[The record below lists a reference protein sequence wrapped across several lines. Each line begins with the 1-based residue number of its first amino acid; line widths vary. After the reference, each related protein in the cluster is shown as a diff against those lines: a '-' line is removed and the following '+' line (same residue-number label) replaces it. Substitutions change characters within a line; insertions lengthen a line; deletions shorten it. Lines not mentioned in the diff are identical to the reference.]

1 MLTSFRALR
10 TVALLA
16 VAVVLVG
23 CERQSQKPADAAT
36 PPASHAH
43 HGDTDHA
50 HKPSAHG
57 GIIVGIG
64 RDNYHAE
71 AVFETGGTLLLYTLG
86 QDESKVLEVE
96 AEPLNAYVK
105 PEGEIEATAF
115 VLKPE
120 PQSGDAAGKTS
131 RFVGKLPREVW
142 GKSVEVTVPSIR
154 IGGERFRV
162 GFKSTATAHGEAM
175 PPKVADEAE
184 RKLYLTAG
192 GKYTEADIRANG
204 NVTPSERFKGLKA
217 EHDLKPKAGDKV
229 CPITDT
235 KANPKFSWV
244 VGGKT
249 YEFCCPPCVD
259 EFVQTAKDKPT
270 EVKDPEEYRKK

>member
-1 MLTSFRALR
+1 MFNSFCVLR
-10 TVALLA
+10 VVAVSA

-23 CERQSQKPADAAT
+23 CGVQSQKPAGGPT
-36 PPASHAH
+36 PPASHAE

-57 GIIVGIG
+57 GIIVPIG

-71 AVFETGGTLLLYTLG
+71 AVFETGGGLRLYTLG
-86 QDESKVLEVE
+86 KDESKVLEVE
-96 AEPLNAYVK
+96 AQPLTGYVK
-105 PEGEIEATAF
+105 PDGAMEATSF
-115 VLKPE
+115 VLKAE
-120 PQSGDAAGKTS
+120 PQPGDAPGKTS
-131 RFVGKLPREVW
+131 QFVGKLPREVW
-142 GKSVEVTVPSIR
+142 GKPVEVTIPSLR

-192 GKYTEADIRANG
+192 GKYTEADIQANG
-204 NVTPSERFKGLKA
+204 SVTASERFKGFKA
-217 EHDLKPKAGDKV
+217 EHDLKPKPGDKV

-235 KANPKFSWV
+235 KANPKVSWV
-244 VGGKT
+244 VGGTT